1 MITVAACLYELG
13 PQVATAKAL
22 FSKNIP
28 FAATSYFKDKT
39 AQALSMKHGFSSFPI
54 VYCTDQDGNVFHS
67 WCGYDAEQIADA
79 IEGRFY
85 E

>member
-1 MITVAACLYELG
+1 MITVAACQYELE
-13 PQVATAKAL
+13 PQVATAKAF

-28 FAATSYFKDKT
+28 FTVTNYFKDKT
-39 AQALSMKHGFSSFPI
+39 AQALSTQHSYSSFPV

-67 WCGYDAEQIADA
+67 WGGYDAERIAQA